1 MNENNPCDVRFTQYR
16 KEYGGIL
23 LKILHRWRG
32 VNRMKLRIHLAP
44 IVCIWAMAS
53 ILTCAFGHT
62 NYHVIKMIT
71 LGGNGMWDYL
81 NLDSSHRLLF
91 ISRSTHMIVMNVD
104 TDKVVGDIPDTPGV
118 HGIALAE
125 DIGKGF
131 ISDGGDN
138 TVAVIDLRTLKTI
151 GKIQVGDR
159 PDSILYDPFTHRV
172 FTFNGGS
179 SNSTVIDARTD
190 KVVGTAPL
198 DARPEAA
205 VSNDKGLIFVNIP
218 DKAEIQVFD
227 AKSLATLHAWSVSP
241 GDGGSG
247 LAIDEKHDVLFST
260 CRNHLMVV
268 MDGTT
273 GRILATPEIG
283 AGPDAAIFDPMTQ
296 EAFSSN
302 GMDGTLSVIKRTANG
317 SYQTMETIPTEKGAR
332 TMALDAKTHAI
343 YLVTA
348 KFVPDNGT
356 PTPPWRRKVVPDTFT
371 VLEVGR

>member
-1 MNENNPCDVRFTQYR
+1 MPDIHLYWKGV
-16 KEYGGIL
+16 
-23 LKILHRWRG
+23 LH
-32 VNRMKLRIHLAP
+32 MKLRTHFVF
-44 IVCIWAMAS
+44 IVCLWATAS
-53 ILTCAFGHT
+53 IMTCAFGHP
-62 NYHVIKMIT
+62 NYHVIKKIT
-71 LGGNGMWDYL
+71 LGGNGMWDYV
-81 NLDSSHRLLF
+81 NLDSAQRWLF

-104 TDKVVGDIPDTPGV
+104 TDKVIGDIPDTPGV

-125 DIGKGF
+125 DLGKGF

-138 TVAVIDLRTLKTI
+138 TVTVIDLKTLMTI

-159 PDSILYDPFTHRV
+159 PDSILYDPFSHRV

-179 SNSTVIDARTD
+179 SDSTAIDARTD

-205 VSNDKGLIFVNIP
+205 VSNERGLIFVNIP

-227 AKSLATLHAWSVSP
+227 AKTLATLHTWSVAP

-268 MDGTT
+268 MDGAT
-273 GRILATPEIG
+273 GHILATPHIG
-283 AGPDAAIFDPMTQ
+283 AGPDAAIFDPVAQ

-317 SYQTMETIPTEKGAR
+317 SYQTIETIPTEKGAR
-332 TMALDAKTHAI
+332 TMALDVKTHSI
-343 YLVTA
+343 FLVTA

-356 PTPPWRRKVVPDTFT
+356 PTPPWRRKVVPGTFT
-371 VLEVGR
+371 VLEVSR